1 MEICGDTASLCVV
14 AVDMA
19 KPPRDLPAEIV
30 RFEGLAIEGLRNEW
44 RRLYQTS
51 PPKRLSRDIL
61 LRGITYRLQELA
73 HGGLSKGM
81 LRRLNSSTSE
91 DLSSR
96 RRRQPVSFK
105 AGTRLIREWHG
116 QTHTVVILDDGV
128 EWRGQRYAS
137 LSVVAREITGARW
150 SGPRFFGLKIGAG
163 SRSDQVRPLE

>member
-1 MEICGDTASLCVV
+1 
-14 AVDMA
+14 MA
-19 KPPRDLPAEIV
+19 KPPLDLPAEIA
-30 RFEGLAIEGLRNEW
+30 RLQDLAIDALRNEW

-73 HGGLSKGM
+73 RGGLSKGT
-81 LRRLNSSTSE
+81 LRRLKSSTSE
-91 DLSSR
+91 YLSSR
-96 RRRQPVSFK
+96 RRRRLVSFK

-116 QTHTVVILDDGV
+116 QTHTVIILDDGV

-150 SGPRFFGLKIGAG
+150 SGPRFFGLKTGVEAR
-163 SRSDQVRPLE
+163 SSSDQERLSE